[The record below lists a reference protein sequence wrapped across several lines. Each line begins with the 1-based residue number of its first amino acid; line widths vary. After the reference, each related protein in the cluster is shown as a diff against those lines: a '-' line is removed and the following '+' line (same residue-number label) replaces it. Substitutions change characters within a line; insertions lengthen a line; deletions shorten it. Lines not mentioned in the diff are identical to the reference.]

1 MGELLFQ
8 VGLFLGMLS
17 LGYLFGRR
25 NERKH
30 YRSIQA
36 REDELRS
43 LLVLSTKIPPRSML
57 SHSSEMVS
65 GSVVISVDYFK
76 TVVAA
81 LRSLVG
87 GRVGAYESLL
97 DRGRREAILR
107 MQQEAKTLGAD
118 AVLNLKLETSRI
130 GDNAGKGL
138 GSIEVLA
145 YGTAMIPTQAS
156 APDNR

>member
-156 APDNR
+156 SPDNR

>member
-76 TVVAA
+76 TVVAG

-145 YGTAMIPTQAS
+145 YGTAMIPTKAS